1 LIEKEIDAYLPRG
14 HFAGIFPER
23 WLPAAIGVL
32 AEGFT
37 EPNGQLNSTM
47 KMVRG
52 KITECYREKIGFLFT
67 AEGKNICNK
76 QNKAVVKE
84 WRR

>member
-1 LIEKEIDAYLPRG
+1 M
-14 HFAGIFPER
+14 FPER
-23 WLPAAIGVL
+23 WLPAAVGVL

-52 KITECYREKIGFLFT
+52 KITECYKEKIEFLFT
-67 AEGKNICNK
+67 AEGKNICNR
-76 QNKAVVKE
+76 QNKAVVKG
-84 WRR
+84 WG